1 MATSSAVR
9 FVLARDGR
17 TRSARTGNL
26 LTGQLYIALEFLT
39 NAPKVDFDVN
49 AKPLM
54 MPTVGGSLDKLQEQL
69 ASIVGK
75 MQNIPF
81 DSIGRH
87 LDGDLAE
94 LNKTLKQ
101 VNSELLPETNRTLR
115 DAQRTFGTASST
127 LGEDSPLQQN
137 LAQVLQ
143 ELQRTAGSMRA
154 LTELLGRHPEA
165 LIRGRPTDPVPAVAP

>member
-1 MATSSAVR
+1 MVEHGLRAQ
-9 FVLARDGR
+9 
-17 TRSARTGNL
+17 ARTGNL